1 VGGALDNTA
10 IPDCN
15 PWTIATR
22 HADTGV
28 IVVCEQKIALGRAN
42 AGQTLAIAVSGTTLA
57 IELGDDPPRRRT
69 PRRHHAVHNINADRP
84 RTVPQFPRVSVEHH
98 VARNRPASPGT
109 RHDARA
115 ICCAG
120 DRWWPALV
128 AR

>member
-57 IELGDDPPRRRT
+57 IELDDDENSRDVRRT
-69 PRRHHAVHNINADRP
+69 T
-84 RTVPQFPRVSVEHH
+84 TVPCKTSKPT
-98 VARNRPASPGT
+98 ARGRAARSCALPLTRRSPA
-109 RHDARA
+109 
-115 ICCAG
+115 C
-120 DRWWPALV
+120 
-128 AR
+128 